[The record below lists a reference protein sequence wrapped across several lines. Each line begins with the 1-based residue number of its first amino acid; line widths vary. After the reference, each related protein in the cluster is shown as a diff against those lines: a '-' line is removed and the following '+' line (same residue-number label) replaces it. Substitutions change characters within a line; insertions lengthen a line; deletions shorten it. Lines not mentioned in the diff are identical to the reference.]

1 MDFSYSDDQRM
12 LRETVDRLLAERYDF
27 RARATYARE
36 ANGWSRSI
44 WERFAELG
52 LLALPFPE
60 QHGGLGAGSVEV
72 MLVMEAFGR
81 ALVLEPYLATVV
93 LAGGILRRA
102 ANPGQAARFMPRIAA
117 GELTFAV
124 ALYEPRSGSDPLQIT
139 STARSDAAGWVLN
152 GEKSLVLNAPG
163 ADWLVIPAVISE
175 AKSRQG
181 IGLFLV
187 EANNP
192 GIRLNAYATQ
202 DDRRAAD
209 ITLDAVHVASAERL
223 DAADDERAVL
233 DSVVDEAIAAL
244 CAEAVGAMEQLHG
257 MTLEY
262 LKSRRQFG
270 TSIGSFQALQHRA
283 VDMLV
288 ALEQARSMALYATLS
303 LSESDPSARRKAV
316 AAAKVLVGQSARHI
330 GQEAVQL
337 HGAIGMTMEY
347 AGGHL
352 FKRLTAI
359 DAMLGD
365 RHFHLRALTEKGGVE
380 LT

>member
-1 MDFSYSDDQRM
+1 VDFSYSDDQRM

-27 RARATYARE
+27 RSRAGYLRE
-36 ANGWSRSI
+36 PNGFSRSM
-44 WERFAELG
+44 WKQFAELG
-52 LLALPFPE
+52 LLGLPFPE
-60 QHGGLGAGSVEV
+60 QHGGSGAGAVET

-81 ALVLEPYLATVV
+81 SLVLEPYLATVV

-102 ANPGQAARFMPRIAA
+102 TPAQAARILPSIAT
-117 GELTFAV
+117 GERLVSV
-124 ALYEPRSGSDPLQIT
+124 ALLEPRSGPDPLRVAA
-139 STARSDAAGWVLN
+139 TARPAPSGWVLD

-163 ADWLVIPAVISE
+163 ADWLIIPALIS
-175 AKSRQG
+175 AVDSRD

-187 EANNP
+187 DAKNP
-192 GIRLNAYATQ
+192 GVRSRAYATQ
-202 DDRRAAD
+202 DDRQAAD
-209 ITLDAVHVASAERL
+209 IALNSVRVATADRL
-223 DAADDERAVL
+223 DAGGTGREVMEA
-233 DSVVDEAIAAL
+233 VVDEAIAAL
-244 CAEAVGAMEQLHG
+244 CAEAVGAMDQLHG
-257 MTLEY
+257 MTLDY

-270 TSIGSFQALQHRA
+270 AAIGSFQALQHRM

-288 ALEQARSMALYATLS
+288 ALEQARSMALFATLS
-303 LSESDPSARRKAV
+303 LSEPDPGARHRAV
-316 AAAKVLVGQSARHI
+316 ASAKALVGQSARHI

-365 RHFHLRALTEKGGVE
+365 RHFHLRSLSESGGPG
-380 LT
+380 LA

>member
-1 MDFSYSDDQRM
+1 VDFSYSDDQRM

-27 RARATYARE
+27 SSRGGYARE
-36 ANGWSRSI
+36 PNGFSGSI
-44 WERFAELG
+44 WMQFAELG
-52 LLALPFPE
+52 LLGLPFPE
-60 QHGGLGAGSVEV
+60 QHGGSGAGAVDI

-81 ALVLEPYLATVV
+81 SLVLEPYLATVV
-93 LAGGILRRA
+93 LAGGLLRRA
-102 ANPGQAARFMPRIAA
+102 IPSQAARFMPRIAA
-117 GELTFAV
+117 GELVFAV
-124 ALYEPRSGSDPLQIT
+124 ALLEPGSGANPLHVAA
-139 STARSDAAGWVLN
+139 TARPVASGWVLE

-175 AKSRQG
+175 ANSHDEM
-181 IGLFLV
+181 GLFLV
-187 EANNP
+187 ETRNP
-192 GIRLNAYATQ
+192 GVHLKAYATQ

-209 ITLDAVHVASAERL
+209 IALNSVSVGAGDRL
-223 DAADDERAVL
+223 DAKDTGRDVL
-233 DSVVDEAIAAL
+233 AAVVDEAMAAL
-244 CAEAVGAMEQLHG
+244 CAEAVGAMEQLHT
-257 MTLEY
+257 MTLDY
-262 LKSRRQFG
+262 LKTRRQFG
-270 TSIGSFQALQHRA
+270 TSIGSFQALQHRM

-303 LSESDPSARRKAV
+303 LSESDPGTRHRAL
-316 AAAKVLVGQSARHI
+316 AAAKTLVGQSARHI

-365 RHFHLRALTEKGGVE
+365 RHFHLRSLAEAGG
-380 LT
+380 LGLA

>member
-1 MDFSYSDDQRM
+1 VDFSYSDDQRM

-27 RARATYARE
+27 RSRGGYERE
-36 ANGWSRSI
+36 PNGFSRSV
-44 WERFAELG
+44 WKQFAELG
-52 LLALPFPE
+52 LLGLPFPE
-60 QHGGLGAGSVEV
+60 EHGGSGAGAVET

-81 ALVLEPYLATVV
+81 SLVLEPYFPTVV
-93 LAGGILRRA
+93 LAGGLLRRA
-102 ANPGQAARFMPRIAA
+102 VPGQAVRFMPRIAA
-117 GELTFAV
+117 GELVFAV
-124 ALYEPRSGSDPLQIT
+124 ALLEPRSGPDPLHVAAMARP
-139 STARSDAAGWVLN
+139 TASGWVLS

-163 ADWLVIPAVISE
+163 ADWLVIPAVIST
-175 AKSRQG
+175 ANSRDG

-187 EANNP
+187 DSRSP
-192 GIRLNAYATQ
+192 GVRLNPYATQ

-209 ITLDAVHVASAERL
+209 LALDSVPVAPGDRL
-223 DAADDERAVL
+223 DAEGAGRDML
-233 DSVVDEAIAAL
+233 DAVVDEAIAAL
-244 CAEAVGAMEQLHG
+244 CAEALGAMEQLHT
-257 MTLEY
+257 MTLDY

-270 TSIGSFQALQHRA
+270 ASIGSFQALQHRM

-303 LSESDPSARRKAV
+303 LSEADPGARHRAV
-316 AAAKVLVGQSARHI
+316 AAAKTLVGQSARHI

-365 RHFHLRALTEKGGVE
+365 RHFHLRALSEAGGLE
-380 LT
+380 LA